1 MEVMTYTK
9 EQLEEYSDQV
19 KIAIIHALVDEEVLE
34 KDSADEWC
42 ENHTVILRKRSLFRT
57 LTEKWLKSTKEK
69 GDFILVVKRV
79 KLKF

>member
-1 MEVMTYTK
+1 MMEVMTYTK

-19 KIAIIHALVDEEVLE
+19 KIAVMQSLVNEEVLS
-34 KDSADEWC
+34 KDDADVWC

-69 GDFILVVKRV
+69 GDFILVVK
-79 KLKF
+79 KTF